1 MTGNA
6 DAPRVGF
13 IGLGNIGKPMAR
25 RLTDWPGGL
34 VVCDINSAATNSFR
48 DRGALVAD
56 TPAELGSV
64 ARLVSVMVRDDAQV
78 REVITGEQGLLATM
92 APGGVIAIHSTISVA
107 TAEHAFEAAAALGI
121 SVLDAPV
128 SGGAIGA
135 AQGSLAVMVGGSA
148 AACDAFRPVFAAWAT
163 LVEHFGP
170 IGAGTHAKLARNML
184 HFSAFCA
191 VNESLRLAESL
202 GLDLRALGNVVRH
215 SDSVT
220 GGPGAIMLR
229 DTTAPMAQDDPLRAI
244 FEHTAT
250 LGTKDLALALALAA
264 ERGVE
269 VPIAALAA
277 QLLPSALGVATL
289 AVEPSEPGA
298 PS

>member
-1 MTGNA
+1 MTGSV

-34 VVCDINSAATNSFR
+34 VVCDVNPATLNSFR
-48 DRGALVAD
+48 DRGALIAH
-56 TPAELGSV
+56 TPAEVGSI

-78 REVITGEQGLLATM
+78 REVITGDTGLLTTM
-92 APGGVIAIHSTISVA
+92 APGGIIAIHSTISVA
-107 TAEHAFEAAAALGI
+107 TAEHASEAAAEVGI

-135 AQGSLAVMVGGSA
+135 AHGTLAVMVGGSA
-148 AACDAFRPVFAAWAT
+148 TACDDFRPVFATWAT
-163 LVEHFGP
+163 LVEHFGA

-191 VNESLRLAESL
+191 VNESMRLAESL

-229 DTTAPMAQDDPLRAI
+229 DTTAVMAADDPLRAI
-244 FEHTAT
+244 FEHTAA
-250 LGTKDLALALALAA
+250 LGTKDLSLALDLAA

-269 VPIAALAA
+269 VPIAAIAA
-277 QLLPSALGVATL
+277 QRLPSALGLGTVADSL
-289 AVEPSEPGA
+289 SEHGGPS
-298 PS
+298 